1 MYDRWLHAKNVE
13 TGVDGLS
20 GYRCSLRD
28 SSNVRKDGK
37 PTFPQPRGCVSTLP
51 LGPVIKTETSQHSTM
66 NAPYLPARPSVRLK
80 GPVGRW
86 GGEGGSRRQLVN
98 SRRLSSIRE
107 TRDRREGGGGRGK
120 WQNRKLGPRRFARD
134 RRCSEKGGTHKASE
148 WGGGGGREGN
158 SCRIPA
164 VHPFIHPTRLLPKD
178 FSPQKI
184 PFSHSNVTK
193 DDSRPSSLPPLR
205 C

>member
-1 MYDRWLHAKNVE
+1 MFPPGLVKRTERWQTYFSTAPWMCLHVPPRASDKNRDQSAFDNERALPPGPPLCPTERARGEVRGWGWKPA
-13 TGVDGLS
+13 TTRKLPSIVVDS
-20 GYRCSLRD
+20 W
-28 SSNVRKDGK
+28 N
-37 PTFPQPRGCVSTLP
+37 
-51 LGPVIKTETSQHSTM
+51 
-66 NAPYLPARPSVRLK
+66 K
-80 GPVGRW
+80 GQ
-86 GGEGGSRRQLVN
+86 EGGRGR
-98 SRRLSSIRE
+98 
-107 TRDRREGGGGRGK
+107 RGK

-193 DDSRPSSLPPLR
+193 DDSRPSPLCAASFVPKR
-205 C
+205 NANRRRIRKYCTF